1 MKKNIFIYLLL
12 LPFVYAKAQFTA
24 NAGSDIHSC
33 DMDANANSI
42 IIGGNPSALNGT
54 PPYTYSW
61 SINPIE
67 FGFPGSGLFFHA
79 SNILNDS
86 SLANPSLIDRYVA
99 PFVVFYLKVS
109 DANGLVS
116 YDTSIVSFSNF
127 MQHLQSYSWAINSGD
142 SAFID
147 VGSNVGGGVG
157 TLSYLWQPSNSI
169 SDSTSEFGFWA
180 KPVFST
186 NYYVT
191 VIDSMGCE
199 RTGTPFCMVN
209 VNSVGIENVEKM
221 INSNTIN
228 VFPNPT
234 NDILNISY
242 TMLQNGNASLQLFN
256 SLGQIVKEVSNQQAI
271 GTYTLNVDTKSF
283 ANGIYYIR
291 FSDGVNT
298 KQAKV
303 IVQ

>member
-67 FGFPGSGLFFHA
+67 LGFPGSGLFFHA
-79 SNILNDS
+79 SNLLNDS
-86 SLANPSLIDRYVA
+86 SLANPSLIDRYAA
-99 PFVVFYLKVS
+99 PFVVFFLKVS
-109 DANGLVS
+109 DANGLVA

-127 MQHLQSYSWAINSGD
+127 MQHLQSYSWVIDSGD

-157 TLSYLWQPSNSI
+157 TLSYLWQPSNSL
-169 SDSTSEFGFWA
+169 SDSTIELGFWA
-180 KPVFST
+180 KPFFTT
-186 NYYVT
+186 NYFVKVT
-191 VIDSMGCE
+191 DSMGCQ
-199 RTGTPFCMVN
+199 RIGAPFCNVN
-209 VNSVGIENVEKM
+209 VNSVGIENVDK
-221 INSNTIN
+221 ININTIS
-228 VFPNPT
+228 VFPNPA

-242 TMLQNGNASLQLFN
+242 TILENNIALIQLFN
-256 SLGQIVKEVSNQQAI
+256 SIGQIVKEVSNNQTF
-271 GTYTLNVDTKSF
+271 GTHALTIDTKQF
-283 ANGIYYIR
+283 AKGIYYIK
-291 FSDGVNT
+291 FLNGLNSQ
-298 KQAKV
+298 QAKV
-303 IVQ
+303 IIQ